1 MTNIGEFDVKRLDA
15 ASELFVKKGEN
26 DGTCLVP
33 GSGRGMAGNMHVVK
47 LNLANR
53 QCECDCADHRYRG
66 VASCKHVIA
75 ALRFCG
81 DAEVVAKIGPMP
93 TPVASPEVEVDIE
106 ES

>member
-15 ASELFVKKGEN
+15 ASELFVKKGED
-26 DGTCLVP
+26 DGTYLVP
-33 GSGRGMAGNMHVVK
+33 GSGRDMSSDVHVVK
-47 LNLANR
+47 LDLANR
-53 QCECDCADHRYRG
+53 QCECDCPDHKYRG
-66 VASCKHVIA
+66 TASCKHVIA